1 MALAKHPT
9 SSEVPHLSW
18 PFKGRIELL
27 PIAPGCH
34 FVSEVRTK
42 PAKARGYWLDS
53 PCTPQIYT
61 AHDPE
66 SFLSI
71 SAKSTSGCV
80 RADMTI
86 PNDGFLA
93 RRLFLR
99 DQGPS
104 VALRIGNSEAPV
116 PASAVG
122 DSLFKP
128 LISHRSLSPTQV
140 SSLRERS

>member
-1 MALAKHPT
+1 M
-9 SSEVPHLSW
+9 
-18 PFKGRIELL
+18 
-27 PIAPGCH
+27 
-34 FVSEVRTK
+34 SEVRTK
-42 PAKARGYWLDS
+42 PAKAWGYWLDS
-53 PCTPQIYT
+53 HCTSRLYH
-61 AHDPE
+61 AHDPV

-71 SAKSTSGCV
+71 SAKSASGCV

-116 PASAVG
+116 PASAVR

-128 LISHRSLSPTQV
+128 LISHRIIANAS
-140 SSLRERS
+140 